1 MLKFHDGKTK
11 CVCYLLD
18 CSNHKPLSLVKIMN
32 RLEKIL
38 PETIHLDHSGFIK
51 LSQRKYKYTLHI
63 IHSLN

>member
-18 CSNHKPLSLVKIMN
+18 CSNHKPLSLVKMMN

-38 PETIHLDHSGFIK
+38 PETFGPFWI
-51 LSQRKYKYTLHI
+51 YKTLTKKI
-63 IHSLN
+63 